1 MGSVGSDHLQRS
13 HRTAQ
18 SEGERKAKEVSCTFA
33 CVLLQGGRI
42 LFDCTRE
49 YLIASRLLFIVFAKK
64 AYGRAYR
71 QFYCGLGSKLG
82 LSDCVALGIDLKG
95 LLARTNI
102 QSTTCVFLIVGDV
115 SVLTHRHRG
124 QSFPASHNCFR
135 HQEHRCMYICLY
147 IHTYLKIIG
156 SSGERRVFLGWRS
169 LRGVIFGGALSLS
182 CSWVGGEG

>member
-1 MGSVGSDHLQRS
+1 MI
-13 HRTAQ
+13 A
-18 SEGERKAKEVSCTFA
+18 
-33 CVLLQGGRI
+33 LL
-42 LFDCTRE
+42 
-49 YLIASRLLFIVFAKK
+49 LLFVVFAKK

-124 QSFPASHNCFR
+124 QSFPRFR
-135 HQEHRCMYICLY
+135 LGAAPGTHYPGL
-147 IHTYLKIIG
+147 
-156 SSGERRVFLGWRS
+156 RRNVEPS
-169 LRGVIFGGALSLS
+169 
-182 CSWVGGEG
+182 